1 LTGAEAQSTEGL
13 DFGVAEYPFKATP
26 MAEIMNETEGFT
38 RLIYEKG
45 SGKILGGHIYG
56 SVAIMNSLIG
66 EVTPPFG
73 PQVWIA
79 GPLCRE
85 KIGAIARE
93 AWPFLGAWTAALLVT
108 VLIPHIAMFLVN
120 LFR

>member
-45 SGKILGGHIYG
+45 SGKILGGHILG
-56 SVAIMNSLIG
+56 THSSELIAELTLAVHEG
-66 EVTPPFG
+66 MTVKDLAYLFHFHPCLSENL
-73 PQVWIA
+73 QRAARA
-79 GPLCRE
+79 G
-85 KIGAIARE
+85 
-93 AWPFLGAWTAALLVT
+93 LL
-108 VLIPHIAMFLVN
+108 MEEMGK
-120 LFR
+120 